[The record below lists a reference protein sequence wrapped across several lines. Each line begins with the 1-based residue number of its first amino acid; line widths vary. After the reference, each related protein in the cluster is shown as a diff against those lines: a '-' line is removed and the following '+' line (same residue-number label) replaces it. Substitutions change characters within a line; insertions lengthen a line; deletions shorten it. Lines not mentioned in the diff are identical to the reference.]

1 MGYLVVMAITALMF
15 SVPYELGK
23 TIEKLE
29 KEHIY
34 NDF

>member
-1 MGYLVVMAITALMF
+1 MVYLAAVAITALMF

-29 KEHIY
+29 TEY
-34 NDF
+34 VYGE